1 MRRIPRDVAELKMRA
16 INSLVLGIE
25 LFNRP
30 HDRGRPEAVL
40 ILLHHAFEMLLKA
53 IIRDRTGTIHPK
65 EGTHTYGF
73 DKCLDTAQHQM
84 GLISTD
90 ERTTLSILDAHR
102 DVAVHY
108 YQELSEDLLYLQA
121 QAATTLFDTLL
132 TKGFDDHLADQIPER
147 VLPVSTRPPT
157 DLQLLVGRELSQI
170 DQLLVKGRRQGAIA
184 AARLR
189 PLIAFAKAGRRD
201 GARTSE
207 LDVGRAVKRRRQGDD
222 WTVILPEVAQLRLDT
237 TGSGI
242 SVNLR
247 IRKNADLAVRVAKP
261 GDPVVGT
268 VIKQEVNIWDKYN
281 MGRDDLA
288 KKVGLSGPRTSALVF
303 ELDIQSDDECFK
315 ILRRKKSEFK
325 GYSKKALDRIRDA
338 LDGGLDVDEVWRRQ
352 RHRLGGKRTR
362 ERVNGA

>member
-1 MRRIPRDVAELKMRA
+1 MRA
-16 INSLVLGIE
+16 IDSLVLGIE

-53 IIRDRTGTIHPK
+53 IIKDRTGAIHLK

-73 DKCLDTAQHQM
+73 DKCLDIAQHEI
-84 GLISTD
+84 GLLSSD
-90 ERTTLSILDAHR
+90 ERITLSILDAHR

-108 YQELSEDLLYLQA
+108 YQELSEDLLYMQA
-121 QAATTLFDTLL
+121 QAATTLFDALL
-132 TKGFDDHLADQIPER
+132 ARGFDDRLADQVPER

-157 DLQLLVGRELSQI
+157 DLQLLVGKELSQI
-170 DQLLVKGRRQGAIA
+170 DQLLLKGRRQGAIA

-189 PLIAFAKAGRRD
+189 PLVALAKAGRQD
-201 GARTSE
+201 GARMSE
-207 LDVGRAVKRRRQGDD
+207 QDVGRAVKRRRQGDN

-242 SVNLR
+242 PVNLR
-247 IRKNADLAVRVAKP
+247 IRRDADLAVRVAKP

-268 VIKQEVNIWDKYN
+268 VIKQEINIWDKYN

-288 KKVGLSGPRTSALVF
+288 KKVGLSGPRTSAIVF
-303 ELDIQSDDECFK
+303 ELDIQNDDECFK
-315 ILRRKKSEFK
+315 TLRRKKSEFK
-325 GYSKKALDRIRDA
+325 GYSKKALDRIREA
-338 LDGGLDVDEVWRRQ
+338 LDGGLDVDEVWRKQ
-352 RHRLGGKRTR
+352 RHRLGGKRAR
-362 ERVNGA
+362 ERTSGA